1 MPGLNSFSWPSGAEV
16 HVHSTT
22 FAPRSSR
29 SLSPDETRRAGQF
42 VDPNLRKRFIAGREF
57 LRETLGTYLQLPPW
71 EIRLETGAHG
81 KPRLAGCRC
90 NAPLLHFN
98 LSHSGPLILLA
109 IAVDHE
115 IGIDVEQIATDA
127 PIIDMARLAFSHR
140 EKKELSV
147 FQGINQLEAFYRC
160 WTRKEAFLKAIG
172 KGFALPSNS
181 FDMSLQPAATVPFN
195 CPETDALWH
204 LHQVS
209 VPGGFCAALA
219 ISEIAPIIQYISH

>member
-22 FAPRSSR
+22 FSSCSSR
-29 SLSPDETRRAGQF
+29 SLSPDESRRADQL
-42 VDPNLRKRFIAGREF
+42 VDPNQRKRFIAGRGF
-57 LRETLGTYLQLPPW
+57 LRETLGTYLQLPPG

-81 KPRLAGCRC
+81 KPRLADSRC
-90 NAPLLHFN
+90 NAPFLHFN
-98 LSHSGPLILLA
+98 VSHSGPLILLA

-115 IGIDVEQIATDA
+115 IGIDVEQITTDA
-127 PIIDMARLAFSHR
+127 PINDMARLAFSLR
-140 EKKELSV
+140 EQKELSV
-147 FQGINQLEAFYRC
+147 LHGIDQLKAFYRC
-160 WTRKEAFLKAIG
+160 WTRKEAFLKATG

-181 FDMSLQPAATVPFN
+181 FDMSLQPAATVPCN

-219 ISEIAPIIQYISH
+219 ISEIAPTIQYISY